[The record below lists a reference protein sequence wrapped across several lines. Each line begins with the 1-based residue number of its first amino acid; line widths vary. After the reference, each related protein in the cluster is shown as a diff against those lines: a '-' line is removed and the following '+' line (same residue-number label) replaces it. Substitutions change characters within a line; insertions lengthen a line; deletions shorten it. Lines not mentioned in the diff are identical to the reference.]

1 MTLLILIRHGQ
12 SVTNRDGILSDS
24 TSLYPLTDV
33 GRTQAIGVADELRKK
48 LSVSSLYTSPV
59 LRAKQTA
66 QIIGTAIGKKPIVD
80 KRLSERAW
88 GIMEGKPARL
98 GEWRFH
104 MTKAESKSVESWRS
118 IEKRMAGFADSVSG
132 RHETIVAVSHVDPIA
147 ALTAHSIGMPDAELQ
162 FYALVPVFASMSIF
176 CETGGDYKIMA
187 TGLPTLTQG
196 VLKEIGRCVKGS
208 GRP

>member
-33 GRTQAIGVADELRKK
+33 GRTQAMGVADELRKK
-48 LSVSSLYTSPV
+48 LSVSRLYTSPV

-66 QIIGTAIGKKPIVD
+66 QIIGTAIGKKLIVD

-88 GIMEGKPARL
+88 GIMEGKPAHL

-104 MTKAESKSVESWRS
+104 MTGAQARSVESWES
-118 IEKRMAGFADSVSG
+118 IENRMADFAESVSG
-132 RHETIVAVSHVDPIA
+132 RREIIVAVSHVDPIA
-147 ALTAHSIGMPDAELQ
+147 ALTARFLGMAGAELQ
-162 FYALVPVFASMSIF
+162 FYALVPLFASMSVF
-176 CETGGDYKIMA
+176 CETGGEYRIMA
-187 TGLPTLTQG
+187 TGLPTLTPG